1 MKGFTKKTKE
11 EKSIGYYGKQY
22 CGEVSVIESFTNRF
36 GSTWVQ
42 ASVLEQR
49 LMLALYHLKKRFMKN
64 ISMVYDMK
72 AGLTGFLRNNLQGFQ
87 DSI

>member
-1 MKGFTKKTKE
+1 
-11 EKSIGYYGKQY
+11 
-22 CGEVSVIESFTNRF
+22 
-36 GSTWVQ
+36 
-42 ASVLEQR
+42 
-49 LMLALYHLKKRFMKN
+49 MLALYHLKKRFMKN